1 MTTGDHSL
9 ESLSR
14 FLEEAHR
21 RYGLSS
27 GDQPDL
33 PIERQA
39 QEVEPPEDGW
49 QGSAEYLESRREM
62 DAAWHSAMQAFRDG
76 QIVSALVTGWNRGGL
91 LVRWGKLQGFVPSSQ
106 LKEVPLFEDEDS
118 RDEKLANWVG
128 EELDLRI
135 IELDRT
141 RDRLVFS
148 ERATMWGPRDG
159 ERLLAEIRPG
169 EARRGHVSNLRRFG
183 AFVDLGGIDGLIHI
197 SELSWGRVTHPSG
210 LLSVGQEV
218 EVYVL
223 GVDKENCRIALS
235 LKRLHPNPWLT
246 VEERY
251 HVGQVTRA
259 TITNIVDF
267 GAFAQIEDGV
277 EGLIH
282 ISELSHAKV
291 THPSDLVIVGDR
303 VLVRILR
310 IDSANHRLGLSMR
323 QTPGRLPIDDSE
335 PPAEAKRGARPGF
348 LY

>member
-1 MTTGDHSL
+1 MTASDYSL

-14 FLEEAHR
+14 FLEEACR
-21 RYGLSS
+21 RYGLSRA
-27 GDQPDL
+27 DQPAL
-33 PIERQA
+33 LRESQRQD
-39 QEVEPPEDGW
+39 VEMAEDGW
-49 QGSAEYLESRREM
+49 EGPQEYLESRRET
-62 DAAWHSAMQAFRDG
+62 DAAWNDAMQTFRDG
-76 QIVSALVTGWNRGGL
+76 QIATAIVTGWNRGGL
-91 LVRWGKLQGFVPSSQ
+91 LVRWGRLQGFVPSSQ
-106 LKEVPLFEDEDS
+106 LKEVPLFDDEDS
-118 RDEKLANWVG
+118 HDEKLANWVG
-128 EELDLRI
+128 EELELRI

-148 ERATMWGPRDG
+148 ERATMWGPGDG

-169 EARRGHVSNLRRFG
+169 ESRRGHVSNLRRFG
-183 AFVDLGGIDGLIHI
+183 AFVDLGGVDGLVHI

-210 LLSVGQEV
+210 VLSVGQEV

-223 GVDKENCRIALS
+223 SVDQETRRIALS
-235 LKRLHPNPWLT
+235 LKRLRPNPWLT

-251 HVGQVTRA
+251 HPGQVTRA
-259 TITNIVDF
+259 TITNVVEF

-291 THPSDLVIVGDR
+291 TRPSEVAMEGDR

-323 QTPGRLPIDDSE
+323 QTSGHLPADDSDF
-335 PPAEAKRGARPGF
+335 PAAADLGARSGF